1 VIDKGTPCVFVAV
14 DFTTVDCATAPPAGS
29 RQVSLDNHDIDD
41 DVRPQGTAYDLGADE
56 YLQATAPVI
65 APRFAGQRIVVAARL
80 VPTRLPAPARSVV
93 GGKAPEL
100 ISSVCKTCTGELQL
114 RKGSKGR
121 IKSIRMKRGRTTFTA
136 RTATLAP
143 GTYRIRVLIRNR
155 QTGRVHTSAWRTL
168 VISKHHRKGT
178 R

>member
-1 VIDKGTPCVFVAV
+1 
-14 DFTTVDCATAPPAGS
+14 
-29 RQVSLDNHDIDD
+29 
-41 DVRPQGTAYDLGADE
+41 
-56 YLQATAPVI
+56 
-65 APRFAGQRIVVAARL
+65 
-80 VPTRLPAPARSVV
+80 VV
-93 GGKAPEL
+93 GGKAPEM
-100 ISSVCKTCTGELQL
+100 ISTVCKTCTGELQL

-136 RTATLAP
+136 RTAKLAP

-155 QTGRVHTSAWRTL
+155 QTGRVHISAWRTL